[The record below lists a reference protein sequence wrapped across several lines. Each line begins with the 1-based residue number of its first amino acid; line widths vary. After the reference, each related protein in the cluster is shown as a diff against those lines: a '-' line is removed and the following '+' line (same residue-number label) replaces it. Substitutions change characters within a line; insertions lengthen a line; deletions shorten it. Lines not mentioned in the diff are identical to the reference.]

1 MAQSL
6 QGKVNRSMV
15 IVAVMTGITISAAT
29 IVILFL
35 SQMNIPLT
43 TLATLMIALSL
54 FAGFAAYLTGRHLTE
69 QSANDLQTLQEA
81 ISEIV
86 RGQDHRATE
95 HLSLLTTHES
105 TAELS
110 GVVEQLGQIM
120 SRQQKLTSVH
130 ELRIKEAH
138 NKSEKVKLQ
147 LNSLRQL
154 MNSAKMLIITAD
166 EQFNI
171 TFFNEFAQRFTG
183 VKSEAILHRGLATVF
198 PSGEWDEVNSA
209 YQDILD
215 GKNELVEHDS
225 EIVDA
230 NGRIR
235 TIWWLHSKFTENN
248 ISTLLTIGHDVTER
262 KETEKRIVWLAGH
275 DPITGMLNRNK
286 FLEEFDKA
294 IFEANRSQQTCCLL
308 FIRIDEGSFG
318 DDHNLP
324 AKQTVDSLLQH
335 LAQSLK
341 TLTYYTD
348 IQGRLSELELAII
361 KVDTDEIGAQILA
374 DQLLMSIN
382 TLSVSGLPGIQIRA
396 HVGKV
401 MFPVNHTSA
410 QELLGYAELAMHQA
424 KSKSPMNSACHT
436 LSLEQSE
443 SGQDSQNTFW
453 KQQIENALT
462 ENRFTLYYQPL
473 LDLKT
478 QTSNFFEVLIRM
490 NDAETGEIRTAGS
503 FIDIAEKLELIHLI
517 DEFVLGST
525 LKTLLAN
532 RQQRPDLKLV
542 INLSDR
548 TLLNNRFID
557 QLGNA
562 LNKSQLPASCFNVKV
577 STHLALKNHDGVLQ
591 SLNRLKLLGCGIIL
605 DDFGLQTG
613 IESQKLLSLLK
624 SLPVT
629 MVKISGNLIKNLLI
643 NDYDRLFVA
652 RVTKEAHNNNIQTI
666 AEFVE
671 EAPVLEALKT
681 LEVDLAQGFFIGR
694 PSAEMQTK
702 K

>member
-1 MAQSL
+1 MAKSL

-15 IVAVMTGITISAAT
+15 IVAVMTGITISAAAT
-29 IVILFL
+29 LILFL
-35 SQMNIPLT
+35 SQMNIHLM
-43 TLATLMIALSL
+43 TLASLLIALSL

-81 ISEIV
+81 INEIV
-86 RGQDHRATE
+86 KGQDHRASE
-95 HLSLLTTHES
+95 HLGLLKSQES

-110 GVVEQLGQIM
+110 GVVEPLEEIM
-120 SRQQKLTSVH
+120 SRQQKLASDH
-130 ELRIKEAH
+130 ELRLKEAH
-138 NKSEKVKLQ
+138 NKGEKTKLQ
-147 LNSLRQL
+147 LASLRQL

-166 EQFNI
+166 EQLNI

-183 VKSEAILHRGLATVF
+183 VQAEAILHRGLANVF
-198 PSGEWDEVNSA
+198 PSGEWDDVNSA

-215 GKNELVEHDS
+215 GKHELVEHDS

-248 ISTLLTIGHDVTER
+248 TSTLLTIGHDVTER

-275 DPITGMLNRNK
+275 DPVTGMLNRNK

-294 IFEANRSQQTCCLL
+294 IFEANRSQQTSCLL
-308 FIRIDEGSFG
+308 FIRIDETCFG
-318 DDHNLP
+318 DSHNLP

-348 IQGRLSELELAII
+348 IQGRLAELELAII

-382 TLSVSGLPGIQIRA
+382 TLSVSGLPGIKIRA

-401 MFPVNHTSA
+401 MFPVNNTSA

-424 KSKSPMNSACHT
+424 KSKSPTHSACHT

-443 SGQDSQNTFW
+443 AGQDSQNTFW

-462 ENRFTLYYQPL
+462 EKRFILHYQPL

-478 QTSNFFEVLIRM
+478 ESTNFFEVLIRM
-490 NDAETGEIRTAGS
+490 KDAETGEIRTAGS
-503 FIDIAEKLELIHLI
+503 FIDIAEKLDLIHLI
-517 DEFVLGST
+517 DEFVLGSS

-532 RQQRPDLKLV
+532 REQRPDLKLV
-542 INLSDR
+542 INLSER
-548 TLLNNRFID
+548 TLLNNRFIE

-591 SLNRLKLLGCGIIL
+591 SMNRLKLLGCGIIL
-605 DDFGLQTG
+605 DDFGLQTDV
-613 IESQKLLSLLK
+613 ESQKLLALLK

-629 MVKISGNLIKNLLI
+629 MVKISGNLIKNLLM

-694 PSAEMQTK
+694 PSAEM
-702 K
+702 